1 MLSYLRVIWLSI
13 MCQNINWMN
22 CNPDQSWA
30 ILQLQETVY
39 HLLMPSSDALFHILD
54 SLKIMSQYANTCTSK
69 GLKINLSQ
77 GNQNFSLTYY
87 NGKYLTFF
95 FIFLQ
100 IITMKDIT
108 KFPPNMLKRKNL
120 NHWVR
125 TLMNT
130 ALTYINPFTPKISLE
145 ILLTVYY
152 TILKMWVW
160 SSRE

>member
-1 MLSYLRVIWLSI
+1 MRNILIQILAFLSMSHLTLYYV
-13 MCQNINWMN
+13 CQNINWMN

-39 HLLMPSSDALFHILD
+39 YLLMPSSDALFHILD

-69 GLKINLSQ
+69 GLKINQSQ

-87 NGKYLTFF
+87 NGKYFTFF

-108 KFPPNMLKRKNL
+108 KFPPNMLKRKK
-120 NHWVR
+120 
-125 TLMNT
+125 
-130 ALTYINPFTPKISLE
+130 PFHG
-145 ILLTVYY
+145 LLCT
-152 TILKMWVW
+152 
-160 SSRE
+160 